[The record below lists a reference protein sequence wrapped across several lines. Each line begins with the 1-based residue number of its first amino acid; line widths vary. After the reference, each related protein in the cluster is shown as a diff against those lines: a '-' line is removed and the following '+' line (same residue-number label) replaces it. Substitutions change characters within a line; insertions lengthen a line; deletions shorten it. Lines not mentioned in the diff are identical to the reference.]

1 MIFNCL
7 AYSTVSL
14 THSVLLSC
22 FLLAGLICSDL
33 ISIAVFLSNS
43 VNLDVANQ
51 RNAALTHV
59 LSSACGLSVLHLP
72 GDGFP
77 DSVFIEDTA
86 VVVGD
91 VALITQPGAVVRCF
105 IP

>member
-43 VNLDVANQ
+43 VNQ
-51 RNAALTHV
+51 HHAALTHV